1 MPELLEIEVYRGLA
15 ERTVG
20 CTIATVHADDA
31 WYLKGGLTAE
41 ELRASITGE
50 TIVAA
55 RRHGKLLL
63 LETSGPV
70 LGLRFGMTGR
80 LLVDGTA
87 GIERLEYSS
96 DRDLAV
102 WDRFGLDFTDGGA
115 LAIRDPA
122 PIGRGGTRS
131 GPGPPRTRCGR
142 ARGGRSRSGAR
153 AVDGGAEGPP
163 ARPGA
168 RVAGLGNLLVD
179 DVLWRAGLD
188 PAREAGR
195 LDGEEIAVLADAIA
209 TTLDELGRRGGS
221 HTGELQPERHRDGHC
236 PRDGTALQRRTI
248 GGRTTYSC
256 PEHQR

>member
-1 MPELLEIEVYRGLA
+1 VPELLEIEVYRGLA
-15 ERTVG
+15 ERAVG

-41 ELRASITGE
+41 ELQASITGE

-102 WDRFGLDFTDGGA
+102 WDRFGLDFTDGGV
-115 LAIRDPA
+115 LAIRDPRRLGGVELD
-122 PIGRGGTRS
+122 PDLGRL
-131 GPGPPRTRCGR
+131 GPDAAALGVDDLE
-142 ARGGRSRSGAR
+142 AVLGRSTVALKAR
-153 AVDGGAEGPP
+153 LLDQ
-163 ARPGA
+163 A

-188 PAREAGR
+188 PARAAGR
-195 LDGEEIAVLADAIA
+195 LDGEEVAVLADAIA

>member
-1 MPELLEIEVYRGLA
+1 MPELLEIDIYRGLA

-20 CTIATVHADDA
+20 CTIATVHAEDA

-41 ELRASITGE
+41 ELRTSITGE

-87 GIERLEYSS
+87 GIDRLEYSS

-102 WDRFGLDFTDGGA
+102 WDRFGLDFADGGS
-115 LAIRDPA
+115 LAIRDPRRLGGVELD
-122 PIGRGGTRS
+122 PDLGRL
-131 GPGPPRTRCGR
+131 GPDAASLG
-142 ARGGRSRSGAR
+142 ADDLDAVLGRSTVALKAR
-153 AVDGGAEGPP
+153 LLDQAH
-163 ARPGA
+163 
-168 RVAGLGNLLVD
+168 VAGLGNLLVD

-195 LDGEEIAVLADAIA
+195 LDGEEIAALADAIA
-209 TTLDELGRRGGS
+209 ATLDELGRRGGS
-221 HTGELQPERHRDGHC
+221 HTGELQTERHRDGHC
-236 PRDGTALQRRTI
+236 PRDGTALERRTI